1 MLKFL
6 FLFLSILAF
15 PNSRSLEIYPGF
27 VKFFQY
33 SIDQELE
40 AGSYLM
46 CDGRAVFVSS
56 SKTEFWGYLSESYF
70 SDRKKFSCSLLK
82 ENGQK
87 YNFTLNAI
95 VKPYNYKSEKLRVK
109 PKRVKLS
116 KSDQII
122 VNKQKQILEDLYQT
136 SEGEFIFSSAFKR
149 PLNTKVTSSYGKKR
163 IFNKHH
169 KTQHLGI
176 DFKTGFGKKI
186 PVSNKGRVVFAADLF
201 YSGKTVIVD
210 HGNRI
215 FTLYGHLKRTFV
227 DEGQLVDQ
235 GHIVGL
241 SGATGR
247 VTAPHL
253 HWGVIINGNQVNG
266 FSLIKE
272 SEKHFQNIKNINEL
286 SRK

>member
-6 FLFLSILAF
+6 FLFSSILVF
-15 PNSRSLEIYPGF
+15 PNSRSLEIHPGF

-33 SIDQELE
+33 SIDEE
-40 AGSYLM
+40 VEMGSYLM
-46 CDGRAVFVSS
+46 CDGSAVFVSS
-56 SKTEFWGYLSESYF
+56 SKNEFWGYLAESYF
-70 SDRKKFSCSLLK
+70 SERKMFSCSLLK

-87 YNFTLNAI
+87 YNFTLNAT
-95 VKPYNYKSEKLRVK
+95 VKPYNYKSEKLTVK

-116 KSDQII
+116 KSDQKV
-122 VNKQKQILEDLYQT
+122 VNTQKQILEDIYQT

-163 IFNKHH
+163 VFNKHH

-176 DFKTGFGKKI
+176 DFRTGFGKKI

-210 HGNRI
+210 HGNRV

-253 HWGVIINGNQVNG
+253 HWGVIINGHQVNG

-286 SRK
+286 SRN